1 MEKQGLELSVLTPE
15 GWKQL
20 GAALAAPF
28 PEVEVKWKPQVIA
41 GSRALAVAYIDARC
55 VQERLD
61 AVLGIFGWKDAYE
74 YLQDGTCLCRLSLRV
89 GPASEWVEKCDVGS
103 PSEQDDPGDRRK
115 AAASDSLKRAAVKF
129 GVGRYLYRLPTVWR
143 DYDPKT
149 RRFRTD
155 HEPRTTEAEASART
169 SSAASVGASRK
180 EAVALAAQVG
190 YTHDWLNTQ
199 AARRYQKDS
208 WMHLSP
214 GELAILLDFLRL
226 KARKQAAATSA

>member
-1 MEKQGLELSVLTPE
+1 MEKQGLELNVLTPE
-15 GWKQL
+15 GWKQI

-28 PEVEVKWKPQVIA
+28 PESEVKWKPQVIS

-74 YLQDGTCLCRLSLRV
+74 FLADGSCLGSLSLRV
-89 GPASEWVEKCDVGS
+89 GLASEWLTKCDVGS
-103 PSEQDDPGDRRK
+103 PSEQDDAGDRRK
-115 AAASDSLKRAAVKF
+115 AAASDALKRAAVKF
-129 GVGRYLYRLPTVWR
+129 GIGRYLYRLPAVWR

-155 HEPRTTEAEASART
+155 HAHPPEASYPE
-169 SSAASVGASRK
+169 AASVVASRK

-199 AARRYQKDS
+199 AARRFQKDS

-226 KARKQAAATSA
+226 KARKQGAATSA